1 VAFSFSAIHLSV
13 LSHRMSVAA
22 TQEIIDTGID
32 HEIKYLLAAN
42 KTIECTKAALTRRR
56 EAFRDKRVRSKN
68 RSRSP
73 KDRSRSPKTRSSSPS
88 SGRCR
93 APPSSPTSPDSNVQ
107 RVPFLSRTAR
117 FAILCSERNVFKARV
132 EKELADETAI
142 YELK

>member
-1 VAFSFSAIHLSV
+1 MWLFLFYAITLSV
-13 LSHRMSVAA
+13 PSQRMSVAA
-22 TQEIIDTGID
+22 AQEIITGMD

-42 KTIECTKAALTRRR
+42 KTVEYTKAVLTRRR
-56 EAFRDKRVRSKN
+56 EAVRRMQDERVRSKS

-73 KDRSRSPKTRSSSPS
+73 TSWPPSPG

-93 APPSSPTSPDSNVQ
+93 APPSSPTGPDSYVQ

-132 EKELADETAI
+132 EKELPDETVVEI
-142 YELK
+142 D